1 MADLNEAYKF
11 VKEDELKKALRNI
24 LLYCRFD
31 TAENLTE
38 SVEVVEKFLQEKPN
52 EK

>member
-1 MADLNEAYKF
+1 MVDLSEAYKF

-24 LLYCRFD
+24 LLYCKFD
-31 TAENLTE
+31 TAENLLE
-38 SVEVVEKFLQEKPN
+38 SVEIVEKFLQEKTR